1 MFSYLKIQKTIF
13 FNFSGMRNL
22 VFIYLIVFTIASCKN
37 SSKLSYAPN
46 YDMNYTYKMGDIKNH
61 EINLMKLTPFER
73 ALINTWP
80 EMTEEQQ
87 NEIKTYFISSSKVD
101 SLFYPKEK

>member
-1 MFSYLKIQKTIF
+1 MFRNLKIQKTIF
-13 FNFSGMRNL
+13 FDFSSMRNL
-22 VFIYLIVFTIASCKN
+22 VFNLIVFTIVSCKN
-37 SSKLSYAPN
+37 SSKLSYTPN
-46 YDMNYTYKMGDIKNH
+46 YDINYTYKMGDTKIH

-87 NEIKTYFISSSKVD
+87 NKIKSCFISSSKID